1 MRKES
6 YPSDENGAPLDT
18 PEWRNADS
26 IRDTAS
32 PKDPPI
38 VAAVRVWD
46 TTPEQLE
53 AALAAA
59 GADLAGEVN
68 RPDRFGFTPLMLAVK
83 SKQPGLVDKLLE
95 VEGVQL
101 DAQSKRGF
109 SALMI
114 AAWKADDTTIDKLVA
129 KGADLSLRD
138 GGGRNAWGVAH
149 DWHNEGTLDCLGRH
163 GLTFTSHGGTSV
175 AFPPAPKW
183 RPDEAW
189 D

>member
-38 VAAVRVWD
+38 IAAVRQFASFISTTPLARPDRRRRDPPTRPLPALPPQVRVWD

-83 SKQPGLVDKLLE
+83 SK
-95 VEGVQL
+95 
-101 DAQSKRGF
+101 
-109 SALMI
+109 
-114 AAWKADDTTIDKLVA
+114 
-129 KGADLSLRD
+129 
-138 GGGRNAWGVAH
+138 
-149 DWHNEGTLDCLGRH
+149 
-163 GLTFTSHGGTSV
+163 
-175 AFPPAPKW
+175 
-183 RPDEAW
+183 
-189 D
+189 

>member
-83 SKQPGLVDKLLE
+83 SK
-95 VEGVQL
+95 
-101 DAQSKRGF
+101 
-109 SALMI
+109 
-114 AAWKADDTTIDKLVA
+114 
-129 KGADLSLRD
+129 
-138 GGGRNAWGVAH
+138 
-149 DWHNEGTLDCLGRH
+149 
-163 GLTFTSHGGTSV
+163 
-175 AFPPAPKW
+175 
-183 RPDEAW
+183 
-189 D
+189 

>member
-38 VAAVRVWD
+38 VAAVRQLASFVSTKPLFCPDRRRRDPPTRALPALPPQVRVWD

-83 SKQPGLVDKLLE
+83 SK
-95 VEGVQL
+95 
-101 DAQSKRGF
+101 
-109 SALMI
+109 
-114 AAWKADDTTIDKLVA
+114 
-129 KGADLSLRD
+129 
-138 GGGRNAWGVAH
+138 
-149 DWHNEGTLDCLGRH
+149 
-163 GLTFTSHGGTSV
+163 
-175 AFPPAPKW
+175 
-183 RPDEAW
+183 
-189 D
+189 